1 MTKTDINE
9 ELEYIEKV
17 KKINEGKNLKYN
29 VFTMGC
35 QLNENDSE
43 KICGMAEKMGYTK
56 TENIAD
62 ADLVI
67 YNTCCVRENA
77 EEKLFGKLGE
87 IKKQK
92 EAKGT
97 IIAIGGCM
105 MQEQHIVDKIKKSY
119 KYDVIFGT
127 HTLHKFPKDL
137 YNAIMENKRITD
149 IIDIDGE
156 IIEGLPIKRE
166 DNIRASVTIM
176 NGCNNFCTYCIVPY
190 VRGRERSRAPE
201 DIINEIKGLAQM
213 GYKEITLLGQNVNS
227 YMRVER
233 EKAKASMQESNEV
246 NNIKIDSFAK
256 LLRAV
261 NNIDGIEKIRFVS
274 PHPKDFTDDVIEAIR
289 DCEKVSKFIHLPL
302 QSGSTKVLKAMN
314 RVYTKEQ
321 YLNLVKKMQEKIP
334 NVKFST
340 DIIVGFP
347 GETEEDFEDT
357 LDVVK
362 QVKFE
367 QIFMF
372 IYSRRVGTPAD
383 KMENQIPEEIKH
395 KRFDRL
401 KALYEEQIEENNK
414 AYIGTVHNLL
424 VEGYSKT
431 NSNFLTGRTDSNK
444 VIIFEGN
451 DSLIGKVVPVKIV
464 SEHLWY
470 LKGEV
475 L

>member
-1 MTKTDINE
+1 MIKKEINN

-17 KKINEGKNLKYN
+17 RKLNEGKNLKYN
-29 VFTMGC
+29 ILTMGC

-43 KICGMAEKMGYTK
+43 KICGMAEQMGYTK
-56 TENIAD
+56 TDDIMK

-77 EEKLFGKLGE
+77 EERLFGKLGE
-87 IKKQK
+87 VKKLK
-92 EAKGT
+92 EVKGT

-105 MQEQHIVDKIKKSY
+105 MQEKHIVDKIKKSY
-119 KYDVIFGT
+119 SYDVIFGT
-127 HTLHKFPKDL
+127 HTLQNFPKDL
-137 YNAIMENKRITD
+137 YEAILSKKKITD
-149 IIDIDGE
+149 VLDIDGE

-190 VRGRERSRAPE
+190 VRGRERSRNPE
-201 DIINEIKGLAQM
+201 DILNEVRQLAKE

-233 EKAKASMQESNEV
+233 EKAICNS
-246 NNIKIDSFAK
+246 KIDSFAK

-261 NNIDGIEKIRFVS
+261 NEIEGIEKIRFIS

-289 DCEKVSKFIHLPL
+289 DCEKVSKFIHLPM

-321 YLNLVKKMQEKIP
+321 YLSLVARMKKAIP
-334 NVKFST
+334 DVTFST

-347 GETEEDFEDT
+347 GETDEDFEDT
-357 LDVVK
+357 LDVVRK
-362 QVKFE
+362 VKFE

-383 KMENQIPEEIKH
+383 RMENQIPEEIKH

-401 KALYEEQIEENNK
+401 KTLYEDILKENNQN
-414 AYIGTVHNLL
+414 YIGKTENLL
-424 VEGYSKT
+424 IEGYSKT
-431 NSNFLTGRTDSNK
+431 NKNLLTARTDTNK
-444 VIIFEGN
+444 VVVLEG
-451 DSLIGKVVPVKIV
+451 DDTLIGKVVPVKIV
-464 SEHLWY
+464 SEHMWY
-470 LKGEV
+470 LKGDCR
-475 L
+475 